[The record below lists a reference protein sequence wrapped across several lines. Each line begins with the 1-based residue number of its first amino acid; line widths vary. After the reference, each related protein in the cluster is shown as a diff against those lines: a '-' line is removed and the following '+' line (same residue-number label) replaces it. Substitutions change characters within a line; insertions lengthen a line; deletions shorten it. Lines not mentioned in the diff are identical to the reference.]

1 RGQCHHHGVG
11 LAEPVERRELR
22 GAQRL
27 AARVGDSAAMGL
39 EGGARPVTHA
49 GSSDPHELKTIL
61 LEPYGCGTS
70 PCIDPIFGPTAS
82 NRYWSSSL
90 SVPYAVQ
97 EWAVEVPE
105 RRCGAPSPGIQ
116 RLGPG
121 GASRL
126 VIGRYSNHLA

>member
-1 RGQCHHHGVG
+1 MWDWPSQLNAANFAGHNDWRLPSELGCNGPGVWG
-11 LAEPVERRELR
+11 PP
-22 GAQRL
+22 GY
-27 AARVGDSAAMGL
+27 
-39 EGGARPVTHA
+39 TC
-49 GSSDPHELKTIL
+49 GSSDPHELETIL

-126 VIGRYSNHLA
+126 VIGRYSNH